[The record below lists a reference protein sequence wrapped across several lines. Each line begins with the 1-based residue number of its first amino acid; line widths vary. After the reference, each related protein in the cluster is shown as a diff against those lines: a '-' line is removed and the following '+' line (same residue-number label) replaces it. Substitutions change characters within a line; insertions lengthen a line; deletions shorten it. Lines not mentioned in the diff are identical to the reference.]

1 MIVTVAV
8 PSVALA
14 IAENDTVTAH
24 VGLHG
29 LFVKV
34 AVTPVGNPEAE
45 KVTAVVVPLTK
56 VASIDDEG
64 LEEP

>member
-1 MIVTVAV
+1 MLTVVVPRVAV
-8 PSVALA
+8 GV
-14 IAENDTVTAH
+14 AENNTVMVH

-45 KVTAVVVPLTK
+45 KVTGEVVPLTS
-56 VASIDDEG
+56 VAVIEDDE
-64 LEEP
+64 LDKP

>member
-1 MIVTVAV
+1 MIVTVTV

-14 IAENDTVTAH
+14 VAENDTVTAH

-34 AVTPVGNPEAE
+34 AVTPVGNPEAVN
-45 KVTAVVVPLTK
+45 VTRTVEPLT
-56 VASIDDEG
+56 
-64 LEEP
+64 